1 MARFFAVA
9 TLFLTAA
16 SPAIAS
22 QEALDVRHQLSG
34 INSRFNFAGNQF
46 NDYIRSTREMIR
58 SARTDL
64 NATYDADHVVDGN
77 APFELRPSAD
87 CPAGKEK
94 RYRRGVL
101 LTHGLTDSPYFM
113 RPLGR
118 IFRDRCFLV
127 KAILLP
133 GHGTR
138 PGDLLQVTWQEWAK
152 AVAFGVDSL
161 AREVDSI
168 YVAGFS
174 TGGALSIHRSI
185 HDPRIRGVFLFAPA
199 VKISP
204 FGIMANWHE
213 AYSWLSPKAK
223 WLDIA
228 PDLDPYKYESFPAN
242 AADQIHLLTVQ
253 LVADLNRQKRFM
265 PPVFAAIS
273 EDDASVFSSA
283 TVQFFKEAIHPL
295 STLVLYTT
303 NSKDTILPDISSDKV
318 KRVNSHLPERRILS
332 SAHTAIVLP
341 PDDPHYGASG
351 TYASCLHYYPKAL
364 DKYRQ
369 CKSKKEDFLGEVT
382 ESNLKKGIIRR
393 LTYNFDFDN
402 LTVLLSNFVES
413 LPAE

>member
-1 MARFFAVA
+1 MVRFFAVVA
-9 TLFLTAA
+9 LVLTTSLAV
-16 SPAIAS
+16 AS
-22 QEALDVRHQLSG
+22 QETLDVRHQASG
-34 INSRFNFAGNQF
+34 INSKFNFTGSQF
-46 NDYIRSTREMIR
+46 DDYIRATREMIL

-64 NATYDADHVVDGN
+64 KAANDAAHVVDSN
-77 APFELRPSAD
+77 APFLLRPSSS

-118 IFRDRCFLV
+118 IFQDQCFLV
-127 KAILLP
+127 MAILLP

-138 PGDLLQVTWQEWAK
+138 PGDLLEVTWQEWAK
-152 AVAFGVDSL
+152 AVGFGVDAL
-161 AREVDSI
+161 VREVDSV
-168 YVAGFS
+168 YLGGFS
-174 TGGALSIHRSI
+174 TGGALSIQRSV

-204 FGIMANWHE
+204 LGIMANWHE
-213 AYSWLSPKAK
+213 AYSWLSPKSK

-228 PDLDPYKYESFPAN
+228 SDSDPYKYESFPAN

-253 LVADLNRQKRFM
+253 LAADLNRQKRFM
-265 PPVFAAIS
+265 PPVFAAVS
-273 EDDASVFSSA
+273 EDDASVISSA
-283 TVQFFKEAIHPL
+283 TVQFFRDAIHPL

-303 NSKDTILPDISSDKV
+303 NSKRPSTTDISPDKV
-318 KRVNSHLPERRILS
+318 KAINSYLPEKRILS

-351 TYASCLHYYPKAL
+351 MYASCLHYYPKAM

-369 CKSKKEDFLGEVT
+369 CKSKNEDFLGEVT
-382 ESNLKKGIIRR
+382 DSNLKKGVVRR
-393 LTYNFDFDN
+393 LTYNFDFAN
-402 LTVLLSNFVES
+402 LKVLLTSFVES